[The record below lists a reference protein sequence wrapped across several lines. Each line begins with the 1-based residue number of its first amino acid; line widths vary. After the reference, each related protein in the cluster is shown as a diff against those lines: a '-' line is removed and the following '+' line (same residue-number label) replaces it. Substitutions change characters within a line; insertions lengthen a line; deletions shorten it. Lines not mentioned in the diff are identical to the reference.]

1 LRFAICDLQFKE
13 MIDSHCHLTYEPLAK
28 QLGDVLA
35 RAAAAGV
42 GRMITIGTDLADAQR
57 AIELCRGHENIR
69 CAIGIHPHHSD
80 KAQDEDV
87 AWLRSLVQSPVVVA
101 LGEMGLDYHYDFS
114 PRARQAEIFTA
125 QLELARELKRPV
137 VIHNREA
144 TQDMLGI
151 MKDFPTVSAV
161 FHCFTGSAAEAR
173 KILDQGYLL
182 GFTGVVTYKKSEELR
197 EVVKFTPSD
206 RILVETDAPYLSPEP
221 VRKQKTNEPSFVMHT
236 ARVVAEVRGISVE
249 ELDRMTSENVA
260 RHFGWE

>member
-1 LRFAICDLQFKE
+1 

-28 QLGDVLA
+28 QLDDVLK
-35 RAAAAGV
+35 RAAAAGIQ
-42 GRMITIGTDLADAQR
+42 RMITIGTDIADAQR

-69 CAIGIHPHHSD
+69 CAIGIHPHHSG

-87 AWLRSLVQSPVVVA
+87 AWLRSLQQSPTVVA
-101 LGEMGLDYHYDFS
+101 LGEMGLDYHYDFA
-114 PRARQAEIFTA
+114 PRDRQAQIFKA
-125 QLELARELKRPV
+125 QLELARELNRPV

-144 TQDMLGI
+144 TDDTLAI
-151 MKDFPTVSAV
+151 MRNFPSVRAV

-182 GFTGVVTYKKSEELR
+182 GFTGIVTYKKSDELR
-197 EVVKFTPSD
+197 EVVKFTPGD

-221 VRKQKTNEPSFVMHT
+221 VRKQKVNEPSFVMHT
-236 ARVVAEVRGISVE
+236 ARVVAELRGVSIE
-249 ELDRMTSENVA
+249 ELDRITSENVA